1 MSLRKNDT
9 HKKNK
14 KKQKVKNKNKKL
26 EKEWHNLGVLLLMVV
41 KNVSH
46 WFLAFDS
53 TFPSQVN
60 KLLVEFQDITIEDL
74 PSELPSM
81 EQ

>member
-1 MSLRKNDT
+1 
-9 HKKNK
+9 
-14 KKQKVKNKNKKL
+14 
-26 EKEWHNLGVLLLMVV
+26 MVV

-60 KLLVEFQDITIEDL
+60 KLLVEFQDITIEHL